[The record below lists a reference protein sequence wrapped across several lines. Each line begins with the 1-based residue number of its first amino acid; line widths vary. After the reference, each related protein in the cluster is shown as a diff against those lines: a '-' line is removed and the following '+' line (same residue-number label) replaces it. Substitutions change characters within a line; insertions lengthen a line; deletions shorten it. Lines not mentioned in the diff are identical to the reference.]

1 MGLAVSIIRNA
12 AFLGGLGLIYW
23 GAAAIDPRWAKVGLG
38 TILLVVTIW
47 GRRRGV
53 LSK

>member
-1 MGLAVSIIRNA
+1 MGLTVSIIRNA

-23 GAAAIDPRWAKVGLG
+23 GSAGIDPRWAKVVVG
-38 TILLVVTIW
+38 TILLALTIW

-53 LSK
+53 KVR